1 MTTNTIEYSLFS
13 NLSISFSH
21 ATLDLIVILDDGL
34 RPYQQKLTIDWSEHQ
49 SFTTLYPPPP
59 HPTPITPKS
68 RAKKGLR
75 YQVVLQSSEG
85 IGLIKCFIILEKFKT
100 RTVYI
105 SYSELIV
112 YDGE

>member
-59 HPTPITPKS
+59 TPPPS
-68 RAKKGLR
+68 LQNHVLKKACA
-75 YQVVLQSSEG
+75 
-85 IGLIKCFIILEKFKT
+85 IK
-100 RTVYI
+100 
-105 SYSELIV
+105 
-112 YDGE
+112 

>member
-1 MTTNTIEYSLFS
+1 MACVPTNKSLP
-13 NLSISFSH
+13 
-21 ATLDLIVILDDGL
+21 LIGL
-34 RPYQQKLTIDWSEHQ
+34 NIRALPPYI
-49 SFTTLYPPPP
+49 PPPP